1 MALNRRKRQGA
12 KIHITVTWILV
23 LSLFIS
29 ELLFYTWCRVQC
41 VQAGIAIGQETRGQQ
56 ELNTF
61 QNSLKIEL
69 ARLKSPERISQ
80 IARNQLGLGLA
91 EPQQVVTVP

>member
-1 MALNRRKRQGA
+1 MGRNRKAGHGTKLGTA
-12 KIHITVTWILV
+12 GIWVLV
-23 LSLFIS
+23 LSLFFA

-41 VQAGIAIGQETRGQQ
+41 VKVGIAIGQENQKQQ
-56 ELNTF
+56 ELKTF

-69 ARLKSPERISQ
+69 ARLKAPERISQ
-80 IARNQLGLGLA
+80 IARNQLGLDLA